1 MAKTPGDFQQPKPV
15 TKAEREARKAF
26 RQVDAKA
33 AMTEHETAENA
44 FFNNRER
51 LKAERLAREASAAP
65 ASATKPKPKPKKKS
79 K

>member
-1 MAKTPGDFQQPKPV
+1 MAKIPGEFEPIKPLSR
-15 TKAEREARKAF
+15 EQREARKAF
-26 RQVDAKA
+26 RHEDAKA
-33 AMTEHETAENA
+33 AMTEQETAEKA

-65 ASATKPKPKPKKKS
+65 ASATKPKPKKKS